1 MGSCIQL
8 CKLVSDVRQCNL
20 FSSFGLIGN
29 GALLLLLPSLLAGA
43 VAAAALTEVCL
54 LLTADLLVF
63 A

>member
-1 MGSCIQL
+1 MS
-8 CKLVSDVRQCNL
+8 VSVTW